1 MAKQRATLRG
11 RGDEI
16 LFGKPKAVDVEPLA
30 SEPDSTDAAPE
41 ADTADEQAAVDQDP
55 GPEEEAGADQPEELD
70 FLLDDP
76 ELERALEEEALA
88 GGPGPGLEEVD
99 LQVTEEGSPV
109 LEVDMA
115 YSEEA
120 LAVEAPVEPET
131 ESFKPAVGE
140 PVSEAAWDAMVFE
153 PPPPEV
159 SDVVDGVLPPRP
171 ERPYLE
177 ELEEELAPHDIQE
190 PEVPVLPIELPDRK
204 LTEEEKAQILDWL
217 GAQRIQELESAIDD
231 AYAEVRSTVAS
242 NEAIA
247 TECTNRLL
255 KARDIVL
262 RRDAAKMAQA
272 EYYVEWVRTRLRRA
286 VDSDAA
292 ARKYQWPIL
301 IWGLLWFS
309 GLLALL
315 ILLNESWFQEAIISP
330 SSSNAL
336 VDMEVFLST
345 IIWGGI
351 GGVVAVLYSLF
362 KHVGQR
368 DFDTHFGL
376 SYIGKPFLGLIIG
389 ATVYM
394 AFSLVIRTLGIF
406 PVTVEGTGEVALP
419 SLAPGVMYLV
429 AWVSGFKESR
439 IFDLMDRT
447 MKRTVGGEDSAASSE
462 LAL

>member
-1 MAKQRATLRG
+1 
-11 RGDEI
+11 
-16 LFGKPKAVDVEPLA
+16 
-30 SEPDSTDAAPE
+30 E
-41 ADTADEQAAVDQDP
+41 ADTADERAAVHQDP
-55 GPEEEAGADQPEELD
+55 GPEEEASANQSEELD

-76 ELERALEEEALA
+76 ELERALKEEALA

-120 LAVEAPVEPET
+120 LAAEAPMEPGTASVEP
-131 ESFKPAVGE
+131 AVEE
-140 PVSEAAWDAMVFE
+140 PMSEAAWEAMVFE
-153 PPPPEV
+153 PPPPEA

-177 ELEEELAPHDIQE
+177 ELEEELAPQDIQE

-247 TECTNRLL
+247 TACTNRLL

-262 RRDAAKMAQA
+262 RRDVAKMAQA
-272 EYYVEWVRTRLRRA
+272 EYYVEWVRTRLKRA

-447 MKRTVGGEDSAASSE
+447 MKRTVGGEDRAASSE

>member
-16 LFGKPKAVDVEPLA
+16 LFGKPKAVEVEPLA
-30 SEPDSTDAAPE
+30 SESNPTDADPE
-41 ADTADEQAAVDQDP
+41 AETADERTAVNQDL
-55 GPEEEAGADQPEELD
+55 GPEEEAAAERPEELD

-99 LQVTEEGSPV
+99 LPAAEVGSPV

-115 YSEEA
+115 YAEEA
-120 LAVEAPVEPET
+120 FAVEAQVEPEAGILVPT
-131 ESFKPAVGE
+131 VEE
-140 PVSEAAWDAMVFE
+140 PVSETSWEAMIFE

-159 SDVVDGVLPPRP
+159 GDVVDGVLPPKP

-177 ELEEELAPHDIQE
+177 ETEEEIAPHDIQE

-217 GAQRIQELESAIDD
+217 GEQRIHELESAIDG
-231 AYAEVRSTVAS
+231 AYAGVRSTVAS

-272 EYYVEWVRTRLRRA
+272 EYYVEWVRTRLKRA

-315 ILLNESWFQEAIISP
+315 ILLNESWFQAAIISP

-336 VDMEVFLST
+336 VDMEVLLST

-406 PVTVEGTGEVALP
+406 PVTVEGTGQVAQP
-419 SLAPGVMYLV
+419 GLAPGIMYLF
-429 AWVSGFKESR
+429 AWVSGFKENR

-447 MKRTVGGEDSAASSE
+447 MKRTVGGEDNAASSE